1 VRSDHL
7 FGAAAPDTIKGE
19 RLPTYG
25 QRSRRGRRTL
35 ASAGAAVASCAAV
48 ATIGSGTALAAVP
61 HHKHHG
67 HHGQKQKT
75 QKTHKTGTSGKAK
88 VSSASWGTI
97 AAGPSSGQTATL
109 YTLKGAGGMKVNIST
124 FGADV
129 QSIKVPNNKGKMVDV
144 VLGFPNLND
153 YVQDFTQGAQQIDWP
168 IPGTAGTGDTY
179 FGATIGEYANRIAGG
194 KFSLNGQN
202 YQLDVNNGPNSL
214 HGGYLGWN
222 TYNWSA
228 SPSAANNKASV
239 TLSSN
244 FPAGTGCDKTLTPT
258 CTGYPTAVDASVTF
272 TVTPKN
278 ALQIHYSATNES
290 SSLSTVINL
299 TNHSYFN
306 LGGQASGTIYNQDLA
321 LNANQYTPTNGS
333 QIPEAPY
340 FLNVKGTPFNFLS
353 GKPIGQNIEAANK
366 PDGTSGPI
374 TQLQYA
380 HGYDHN
386 WVLNQQG
393 KYRLAAVA
401 EDPDNGITLWTYTDQ
416 PGIQVYTSNYL
427 EGDLTGTTGT
437 TYRQG
442 QAFTLETQHYPDS
455 PNHQGEPAWP
465 TVVLPAGQT
474 FTSTTAFKFGV
485 KSANYGTSVHF
496 K

>member
-1 VRSDHL
+1 M
-7 FGAAAPDTIKGE
+7 
-19 RLPTYG
+19 PTYG
-25 QRSRRGRRTL
+25 QRSRRARRTL
-35 ASAGAAVASCAAV
+35 ASTGAAVATCAAL
-48 ATIGSGTALAAVP
+48 ATIGSGAAFAATP

-67 HHGQKQKT
+67 HHGQKT
-75 QKTHKTGTSGKAK
+75 QKTHKTMPSGKAK
-88 VSSASWGTI
+88 VSSVPWGTI
-97 AAGPSSGQTATL
+97 AAGPSSGQTADL

-129 QSIKVPNNKGKMVDV
+129 QSIRVPNNQGKLVDV
-144 VLGFPNLND
+144 VLGFSSLND

-168 IPGTAGTGDTY
+168 IPNTTGGSGDTY

-228 SPSAANNKASV
+228 SPSTANNKASV

-244 FPAGTGCDKTLTPT
+244 FPANTGCDKTLTPN
-258 CTGYPTAVDASVTF
+258 CTGFPTAIDASVTF

-321 LNANQYTPTNGS
+321 LNANQYTPTDPS

-340 FLNVKGTPFNFLS
+340 FLSVKGTPFNFLT
-353 GKPIGQNIEAANK
+353 GKPIGQQHRGCQQAGRHRR
-366 PDGTSGPI
+366 PDHP
-374 TQLQYA
+374 
-380 HGYDHN
+380 
-386 WVLNQQG
+386 
-393 KYRLAAVA
+393 AAVR
-401 EDPDNGITLWTYTDQ
+401 PRL
-416 PGIQVYTSNYL
+416 
-427 EGDLTGTTGT
+427 
-437 TYRQG
+437 
-442 QAFTLETQHYPDS
+442 
-455 PNHQGEPAWP
+455 
-465 TVVLPAGQT
+465 
-474 FTSTTAFKFGV
+474 
-485 KSANYGTSVHF
+485 
-496 K
+496 